1 MCEIFICA
9 DEVTA
14 AEKTARRRERRGM
27 RRLQNEVM
35 AGINQRAF
43 GLCIRAPQHE
53 DKLFTAGGKA
63 LNQRIGALLPA
74 AFGMLP
80 GRLRSTVSTALSSS
94 TPWHAQ
100 PSRQPYEQER
110 IAGAL
115 KSAAISLKIFLNEGG
130 GRTPGGT
137 ENANPCACG
146 MP

>member
-74 AFGMLP
+74 AFGMAAWPVALDSQHRVAQQHALACP
-80 GRLRSTVSTALSSS
+80 TVQTAVC
-94 TPWHAQ
+94 T
-100 PSRQPYEQER
+100 
-110 IAGAL
+110 GAHRWGVE
-115 KSAAISLKIFLNEGG
+115 IGG
-130 GRTPGGT
+130 DFFKDIP
-137 ENANPCACG
+137 
-146 MP
+146 

>member
-74 AFGMLP
+74 A
-80 GRLRSTVSTALSSS
+80 LSSS